1 MPGDQKIQAP
11 NPLSAEITSVETD
24 FIRAKQIA
32 KVNFF
37 FGGGMEGWVV
47 VLILFV
53 ICVLEIG
60 TYSGVSLQYQ
70 NQLKIYTIMKGQ
82 LELQFSENEVM
93 INEKTSRRARRASK
107 AAEEARNERDV
118 YLVSLLVAFFIAM
131 FI

>member
-1 MPGDQKIQAP
+1 MPGDQKNQAP

-37 FGGGMEGWVV
+37 LGGDGGWVV

-53 ICVLEIG
+53 IGVLEIG
-60 TYSGVSLQYQ
+60 AYSGVSLQYQ

>member
-1 MPGDQKIQAP
+1 MPGDQKNQAP
-11 NPLSAEITSVETD
+11 NPLSAEITSGETD

-32 KVNFF
+32 KVNFYF
-37 FGGGMEGWVV
+37 GGMEGWVV

-53 ICVLEIG
+53 IGVLEIG

>member
-1 MPGDQKIQAP
+1 MPGDQKNQAP
-11 NPLSAEITSVETD
+11 NPLSSEITSVETD

-37 FGGGMEGWVV
+37 LGGMEGWVV

-53 ICVLEIG
+53 IGVLEIG
-60 TYSGVSLQYQ
+60 IYSGVSLQYQ

>member
-1 MPGDQKIQAP
+1 MPGDQKNQAP

-37 FGGGMEGWVV
+37 LGGWREGMG
-47 VLILFV
+47 VLKLFV

>member
-1 MPGDQKIQAP
+1 MPGDQKNQAP

-37 FGGGMEGWVV
+37 FGGMEGWVV
-47 VLILFV
+47 VLVLFV
-53 ICVLEIG
+53 IGVLEIG

>member
-37 FGGGMEGWVV
+37 LGGNGGWVV

-53 ICVLEIG
+53 IGVLEIG